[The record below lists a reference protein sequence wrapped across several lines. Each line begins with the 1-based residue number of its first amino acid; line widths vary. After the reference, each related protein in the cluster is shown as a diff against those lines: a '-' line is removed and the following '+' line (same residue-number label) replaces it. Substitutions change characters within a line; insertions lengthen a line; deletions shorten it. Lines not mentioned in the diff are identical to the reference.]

1 MRSDG
6 RKPDELRQIT
16 IEPGFAKYAEGSAL
30 ITWGNTKVICTASWE
45 PKVAPWLKDLG
56 QGWVTAEYAMLP
68 RCAPQRIQRDI
79 IKKTQAARSV
89 EIQRLIGRALRSI
102 CDLKALGE
110 NTITIDCDVIQADG
124 GTRVASTVG
133 GFVAL
138 VQACRNLKMRQ
149 FPVKDYLGAVSLG
162 MVGGE
167 ILLDLNYDEDSKA
180 QVDMNLI
187 SDVNANLSEVQATG
201 ETSTI
206 PLKKFN
212 EMMDVGLL
220 GIMQVIAKIK
230 EAIGPIR

>member
-1 MRSDG
+1 MRIDG
-6 RKPDELRQIT
+6 RKADELRQIT
-16 IEPGFAKYAEGSAL
+16 IEPGFAKYAEGSSL
-30 ITWGNTKVICTASWE
+30 VTWGNTKVICTASWE

-56 QGWVTAEYAMLP
+56 QGWVTAEYAMIP

-79 IKKTQAARSV
+79 IKKQQAARSV
-89 EIQRLIGRALRSI
+89 EIQRLIGRALRSAV
-102 CDLKALGE
+102 DMKLLGE

-138 VQACRNLKMRQ
+138 VQAIRNLKLKP
-149 FPVKDYLGAVSLG
+149 FSIKNYLGAVSLG
-162 MVGGE
+162 MVNGE
-167 ILLDLNYDEDSKA
+167 LLLDLNYEEDSKA

-187 SDVNANLSEVQATG
+187 SDADGNLSEVQATG

-212 EMMDVGLL
+212 EMMEL
-220 GIMQVIAKIK
+220 GMYGILQVIEKIK

>member
-6 RKPDELRQIT
+6 RKPDELRQIN

-56 QGWVTAEYAMLP
+56 QGWVTAEYAMIP

-138 VQACRNLKMRQ
+138 VQACRNLKMRN

-187 SDVNANLSEVQATG
+187 SDAKENLSEVQATG

-206 PLKKFN
+206 PHKKFN
-212 EMMDVGLL
+212 EMMDVGLF
-220 GIMQVIAKIK
+220 GIMQVIEKIK
-230 EAIGPIR
+230 EAVGPIR

>member
-56 QGWVTAEYAMLP
+56 QGWVTAEYAMIP

-138 VQACRNLKMRQ
+138 VQACRNLKMRN

-187 SDVNANLSEVQATG
+187 SDAKENLSEVQATG

-220 GIMQVIAKIK
+220 GIMQVIEKIK
-230 EAIGPIR
+230 EAVGPIR

>member
-56 QGWVTAEYAMLP
+56 QGWVTAEYSMIP

-220 GIMQVIAKIK
+220 GIMQVIEKIK

>member
-220 GIMQVIAKIK
+220 GIMQVIEKIK

>member
-30 ITWGNTKVICTASWE
+30 IAWGNTKVICTASWE
-45 PKVAPWLKDLG
+45 PKVAPWLKDQG
-56 QGWVTAEYAMLP
+56 QGWVTAEYSMIP

-220 GIMQVIAKIK
+220 GIMQVIEKIK

>member
-30 ITWGNTKVICTASWE
+30 IAWGNTKVICTASWE

-56 QGWVTAEYAMLP
+56 QGWVTAEYSMIP

-220 GIMQVIAKIK
+220 GIMQVIEKIK

>member
-6 RKPDELRQIT
+6 RKPDELRQIS

-56 QGWVTAEYAMLP
+56 QGWVTAEYAMIP

-110 NTITIDCDVIQADG
+110 NTITVDCDVIQADG

-138 VQACRNLKMRQ
+138 VQACRNLKMRN

-187 SDVNANLSEVQATG
+187 SDAKENLSEVQATG

-220 GIMQVIAKIK
+220 GIMQVIEKIK
-230 EAIGPIR
+230 EAVGPIR

>member
-1 MRSDG
+1 LRSDG

-30 ITWGNTKVICTASWE
+30 IAWGNTKVICTASWE
-45 PKVAPWLKDLG
+45 PKVAPWLKDQG
-56 QGWVTAEYAMLP
+56 QGWVTAEYSMIP

-220 GIMQVIAKIK
+220 GIMQVIEKIK